1 MSNLLEQ
8 TEIVVKSKRLER
20 NSGKLPSKLRLT
32 SATKLSL
39 QKNIDHKF
47 LEKAIAKL
55 NTIYSEMIS
64 AVEIAERAK
73 AEEEA
78 RNKMSGNANLE
89 AKIEADEKI
98 YKLTSEDVVV
108 PRLRKVTIE
117 LLKLAGRIGTYKD
130 NYAINVK
137 KGFTSKSP
145 VQQNYVT
152 AKAIN
157 VQKLYADV
165 YKSVMNKIDLYKMAE
180 KKGLELKKDG
190 QIVTKNVDV
199 PSWRKLFNNV
209 NTQQQNVTV
218 AMSKPK
224 DDDEE
229 KDFVPVSSKKV
240 SEEDINYRK
249 MLSQLGDEF
258 QLIEDY
264 EKSPSGVPSQF
275 KSGFEQRKNNL
286 SKIFFDLTGIDS
298 SKKPTVEVDLK
309 DNTEFQ
315 NLIDEVNGYK
325 EPMSE
330 EEHKKMEESLNEYY
344 NSDEVSQKIS
354 ELNEKD
360 VLFTFNQHMDDVIK
374 AESLQNSQT
383 ATVSVKESQVETSI
397 SEEELAKQRELAELK
412 KGAEEQARMLKTL
425 YDYIDKRDKFEEE
438 KAERERKE
446 RIELLNGAEEQAKI
460 LHERNQVIDL
470 AHKEAQ
476 RIIEDELKNQADA
489 KEQMMIKQG
498 AKEEANR
505 IFKEELKAVQEKE
518 NKKMIKQGAK
528 EQAQMLHD
536 RNIIIDG
543 AEEQAQMLHEN
554 NIILDSAEEEAKK
567 IYQGQQDELKKGAKE
582 QAQMLYDKD
591 LIYEGAKEQA
601 LKLQQNNELDYIKES
616 AEVQAKILLNKNK
629 KDRLLQEALELS
641 EKLKSIN
648 AEADKIDDMIDEMV
662 DKDDEVKNTVE
673 EQPKSSRVKTEDAF
687 FDEEIIS
694 SAEEEAKRLYDQN
707 IIADSAEVE
716 AKKLYEQN
724 IIANSAE
731 VEAKK
736 LYEQNIIADSAE
748 KEAQRLYDQDM
759 ISNGA
764 EVEAKRLYEQNV
776 MIESAEE
783 EAKKILNAT
792 MTRETEVERKTTTNV
807 APVTNDNNLLLLNNN
822 DRYAE
827 LTNKSNALLVK
838 KSRIDNINKRV
849 NNDSVENVNAK
860 KKEMLNSLKE
870 ELASENFDF
879 LRRNDEQVESENYA
893 KAA

>member
-1 MSNLLEQ
+1 MSNLLEK

-20 NSGKLPSKLRLT
+20 KSGKLPSKLRLT

-39 QKNIDHKF
+39 QKNIDKNF

-78 RNKMSGNANLE
+78 RVKMSGNANLE

-98 YKLTSEDVVV
+98 SKMTSEDIVI

-145 VQQNYVT
+145 VPQNYTT

-165 YKSVMNKIDLYKMAE
+165 YKSVMNKLDLYKMAE
-180 KKGLELKKDG
+180 KQGLELKKDG

-199 PSWRKLFNNV
+199 PSWRKLFNDTNA
-209 NTQQQNVTV
+209 TQPNVTV

-224 DDDEE
+224 DEDEE
-229 KDFVPVSSKKV
+229 EKEFVPVSSKKL
-240 SEEDINYRK
+240 SEEDIAYRK
-249 MLSQLGDEF
+249 TLSQLGDEL

-264 EKSPSGVPSQF
+264 EKSPSGVPAQF
-275 KSGFEQRKNNL
+275 KSGFEARKNNL

-298 SKKPTVEVDLK
+298 SNKQTVEVDLK

-344 NSDEVSQKIS
+344 SSDEVSQKIS

-360 VLFTFNQHMDDVIK
+360 VLYTFNQHMDDVIK
-374 AESLQNSQT
+374 AESLQNSKA
-383 ATVSVKESQVETSI
+383 ATVSVKESEVETTI
-397 SEEELAKQRELAELK
+397 SEEELARQRELAELK

-425 YDYIDKRDKFEEE
+425 YDYMDKRDKFEEE

-446 RIELLNGAEEQAKI
+446 RIELFNGAEEQARI

-470 AHKEAQ
+470 AHEEAQ
-476 RIIEDELKNQADA
+476 RIMDEELRNQEDA
-489 KEQMMIKQG
+489 KEKIMIMQG

-505 IFKEELKAVQEKE
+505 IFNEELKAQQEKE
-518 NKKMIKQGAK
+518 DKKMIKNGAK

-543 AEEQAQMLHEN
+543 AQEQAQMLHEN

-567 IYQGQQDELKKGAKE
+567 IYQEQQNELKKGAKE
-582 QAQMLYDKD
+582 QAQMLHDRD
-591 LIYEGAKEQA
+591 MIYEGAKEQA
-601 LKLQQNNELDYIKES
+601 QELQQQNELIDIKES
-616 AEVQAKILLNKNK
+616 AEIQAKILHNKSK
-629 KDRLLQEALELS
+629 KTQLLQEALELS

-648 AEADKIDDMIDEMV
+648 AEADKIDDIIDEMV
-662 DKDDEVKNTVE
+662 DKDEEEKVVDVE
-673 EQPKSSRVKTEDAF
+673 EQPKPSRVKTEDGF

-694 SAEEEAKRLYDQN
+694 SAEEEAKRLYEQN
-707 IIADSAEVE
+707 VIVDSAEEE
-716 AKKLYEQN
+716 AKRLYEN
-724 IIANSAE
+724 N
-731 VEAKK
+731 V
-736 LYEQNIIADSAE
+736 IADSAE

-764 EVEAKRLYEQNV
+764 EEEAKRLYEQNV
-776 MIESAEE
+776 MVDSAEE

-792 MTRETEVERKTTTNV
+792 MTRETEVERNTTTNV
-807 APVTNDNNLLLLNNN
+807 APVSNDNNLLLLNNA

-838 KSRIDNINKRV
+838 KSRIVNINKRV
-849 NNDSVENVNAK
+849 NNDSMANANAK

-870 ELASENFDF
+870 ELASDNYDF
-879 LRRNDEQVESENYA
+879 LRRNDEQVESESYA